1 MVGEGVEFFGFH
13 GWLFGQNCAI
23 ILRQGLFPG
32 NAESAIAALLT
43 MDTRPKLSRRH
54 MLKLLAG
61 VPAMAVMPP
70 VHAADAPLKRA
81 IPKSGELLHAVGLGT
96 ARTFDIGSDAQARA
110 AAREV
115 LARFVKAGGQ
125 VVDSSP
131 MYGSA
136 ESVVGDLASDL
147 GVGKSLFL
155 ATKVWTS
162 GREAG
167 MRQMEESMQRMKTL
181 TLNHGAMDLMQVH
194 NLVDVHTQLKTL
206 REWKAQGKIRYL
218 GITHYHEGAYADL
231 ERLIKSEHLDFAQF
245 NYNIV
250 TTAAEARLLPVCAEY
265 KTAVLVNKPFEEG
278 ALFRL
283 VKGKELPKWAAEFDC
298 DSWARFFLKFILS
311 HPAVTCAIP
320 ATRNPD
326 YLVDNM
332 GAALGRLPDAA
343 MRRRM
348 VQYMRGV

>member
-1 MVGEGVEFFGFH
+1 MA
-13 GWLFGQNCAI
+13 QI
-23 ILRQGLFPG
+23 P
-32 NAESAIAALLT
+32 
-43 MDTRPKLSRRH
+43 
-54 MLKLLAG
+54 
-61 VPAMAVMPP
+61 PA
-70 VHAADAPLKRA
+70 HAAASPLKRP
-81 IPKSGELLHAVGLGT
+81 IPKTGELLHAVGLGT
-96 ARTFDIGSDAQARA
+96 WQTFDVGGDTAGLA

-125 VVDSSP
+125 MVDSSP
-131 MYGSA
+131 MYGSSEA
-136 ESVVGDLASDL
+136 VVGELAAGL
-147 GVGKSLFL
+147 AVEKSLFL

-167 MRQMEESMQRMKTL
+167 IRQMEESMRRMRTQR
-181 TLNHGAMDLMQVH
+181 MDLMQVH
-194 NLVDVHTQLKTL
+194 NLTDVMTQLKTL
-206 REWKAQGKIRYL
+206 REWKAQGRIRYL
-218 GITHYHEGAYADL
+218 GITHYHEGAYPEL
-231 ERLIKSEHLDFAQF
+231 ERLIKSEQLDFAQF

-265 KTAVLVNKPFEEG
+265 RTAVIVNRPFEEG

-283 VKGKELPKWAAEFDC
+283 VKGRQLPGWAAEFDC
-298 DSWARFFLKFILS
+298 RSWAQFFLKFILS

-320 ATRNPD
+320 ATRKPD

-348 VQYMRGV
+348 VQHMRSL

>member
-1 MVGEGVEFFGFH
+1 
-13 GWLFGQNCAI
+13 
-23 ILRQGLFPG
+23 
-32 NAESAIAALLT
+32 
-43 MDTRPKLSRRH
+43 

-61 VPAMAVMPP
+61 VPAVAVIPAR
-70 VHAADAPLKRA
+70 AAGAPLKRP
-81 IPKSGELLHAVGLGT
+81 IPKTGELLHAVGLGT
-96 ARTFDIGSDAQARA
+96 ARTFDLGGDAEARA

-131 MYGSA
+131 MYGGA
-136 ESVVGDLASDL
+136 ETVVGELAADT
-147 GVGKSLFL
+147 GVAKSLFL
-155 ATKVWTS
+155 ATKVWTN

-167 MRQMEESMQRMKTL
+167 IRQMEESMRRMRTRR
-181 TLNHGAMDLMQVH
+181 MDLMQVH
-194 NLVDVHTQLKTL
+194 NLLDVQTQLKTL

-218 GITHYHEGAYADL
+218 GITHYHEGAYPEL
-231 ERLIKSEHLDFAQF
+231 ERLIKSEQLDFAQF
-245 NYNIV
+245 NYNV
-250 TTAAEARLLPVCAEY
+250 VATAAEERLLPLCAEY

-278 ALFRL
+278 ALFRT
-283 VKGKELPKWAAEFDC
+283 VKGKDLPKWAAEFDC
-298 DSWARFFLKFILS
+298 NSWAQFFLKYILS

-348 VQYMRGV
+348 VQHMRSL

>member
-1 MVGEGVEFFGFH
+1 
-13 GWLFGQNCAI
+13 
-23 ILRQGLFPG
+23 
-32 NAESAIAALLT
+32 
-43 MDTRPKLSRRH
+43 
-54 MLKLLAG
+54 
-61 VPAMAVMPP
+61 MAVIPP
-70 VHAADAPLKRA
+70 VTAAAAPLKRP
-81 IPKSGELLHAVGLGT
+81 IPKTGELLHAVGLGT
-96 ARTFDIGSDAQARA
+96 WQSFDVGGDAAGLA

-125 VVDSSP
+125 MVDSSP
-131 MYGSA
+131 MYGSSEA
-136 ESVVGDLASDL
+136 VVGELAAGL
-147 GVGKSLFL
+147 GVQKSLFL

-167 MRQMEESMQRMKTL
+167 VRQMEESLRRMKTL
-181 TLNHGAMDLMQVH
+181 TRQPPVMDLIQVH
-194 NLVDVHTQLKTL
+194 NLSDVNTQLATL

-231 ERLIKSEHLDFAQF
+231 ERLIKSENLDFAQF
-245 NYNIV
+245 NYNVV
-250 TTAAEARLLPVCAEY
+250 TTTAEDRLLPLCAEY
-265 KTAVLVNKPFEEG
+265 RTAVIVNRPFEEG
-278 ALFRL
+278 ALFRA
-283 VKGKELPKWAAEFDC
+283 VRGKPLPEWAQEFDC

-348 VQYMRGV
+348 VQHMREL